1 MAARIDREELRQL
14 IREALREALGAEISP
29 SPLAGEG
36 RRGESVRAAAGRH
49 PSPSPQGGG
58 ERRVESGLLTE
69 AAVTAAAKTCT
80 RIVIGPEVA
89 VTPLARDKA
98 REMKIEIVRQK
109 P

>member
-1 MAARIDREELRQL
+1 
-14 IREALREALGAEISP
+14 
-29 SPLAGEG
+29 
-36 RRGESVRAAAGRH
+36 V
-49 PSPSPQGGG
+49 
-58 ERRVESGLLTE
+58 LTE
-69 AAVTAAAKTCT
+69 AAVAATAKICA